1 LTAVLRVGVIGAN
14 WGLNHVGAWR
24 AVPGV
29 EVTALCTSRRG
40 TAEAAARESGV
51 ARAVWNAS
59 ELIEDPSIEVIDVT
73 HRAPRCGCLSFSR
86 P

>member
-1 LTAVLRVGVIGAN
+1 LNAVLRVGVIGAN

-59 ELIEDPSIEVIDVT
+59 PATMADFALREMAST
-73 HRAPRCGCLSFSR
+73 RG
-86 P
+86 